1 MYDPP
6 QTGPMVKRE
15 VCRLLGC
22 NDLDV
27 ERDWARL
34 PVLKTVNALFSF
46 LYSTEPQVKWCAV
59 RAMGKA
65 AARLADEDL
74 EAARN
79 VVRRLMW
86 SLNDESGGIGWGA
99 GEAMGEI
106 LARHDGLAREYTHI
120 LLSYARRDGN
130 LLDNDG
136 LLQGVLWGLT
146 RVAESRHELLPDAAR
161 HITMHLQSPDASI
174 RALAVELLGLLG
186 DATVRNCLEE
196 LAADQSE
203 VTLFLRDCEQR
214 VRIADL
220 VARALASMGCP

>member
-1 MYDPP
+1 VTDPP

-22 NDLDV
+22 SDLDV
-27 ERDWARL
+27 ERGWARL
-34 PVLKTVNALFSF
+34 PALKTVNALFSF
-46 LYSTEPQVKWCAV
+46 LYSTDPQVKWCAV
-59 RAMGKA
+59 QAMGKA
-65 AARLADEDL
+65 GARLADEDL

-106 LARHDGLAREYTHI
+106 LARHDDLAREYTQI
-120 LLSYARRDGN
+120 LLSYARSDGN

-146 RVAESRHELLPDAAR
+146 RVAEVRPELLSDAAR
-161 HITMHLQSPDASI
+161 HITMHLQSSDASI
-174 RALAVELLGLLG
+174 RALAVDLLGLLG
-186 DATVRNCLEE
+186 DASARDRLAE
-196 LAADQSE
+196 LAADRSE

-220 VARALASMGCP
+220 VARVLGRLG